1 VLRTRLEIRSRND
14 GVILCI
20 GGFDIEMGS
29 IPFFGVLPC
38 ARISSGHSFGVT
50 QGKEKHCGHDGG
62 SPGASASFEV
72 FPESGYAVIV
82 LSNQGRRSRDV
93 AQALIGLVLAREQT
107 A

>member
-1 VLRTRLEIRSRND
+1 VLRTRPEIRSRND

-29 IPFFGVLPC
+29 ISFFGVLPC
-38 ARISSGHSFGVT
+38 AQISSGYSFGVT
-50 QGKEKHCGHDGG
+50 KGKEQHGSHDGG

-82 LSNQGRRSRDV
+82 LSNQGQRSRDV
-93 AQALIGLVLAREQT
+93 AQALMGLVLVREQT